1 MIDPLFIIDTSTENP
16 TPVYYQLEKAI
27 QEHIE
32 SGRLG
37 VDDCLPSERDLAN
50 INSLSLATVRRALQN
65 LVQKGF
71 LHRIQGKGTF
81 VANTALRRQKVRYYS
96 LVKHFQDNYPQPSIK
111 LIELKRI
118 NGARSINQHL
128 RIRAHQDL
136 YELRRI
142 VSCSRKPII
151 YSISYLPYKMFQG
164 LENFKR
170 LYFEKYALYI
180 FLEQQF
186 GVSTMKNRELY
197 GAASADKELAALL
210 NVGEGYPLLLVE
222 MQALTHKDKPYEYR
236 ISYCRTDERKI
247 RRVF

>member
-1 MIDPLFIIDTSTENP
+1 MNKPLFIVDTSTENP

-27 QEHIE
+27 QEHVE
-32 SGRLG
+32 SGRLR
-37 VDDCLPSERDLAN
+37 VDDRLPSERDLADM
-50 INSLSLATVRRALQN
+50 NSLSLATVRRALQN
-65 LVQKGF
+65 LVQNGF
-71 LHRIQGKGTF
+71 LHRVQGKGTF
-81 VANTALRRQKVRYYS
+81 VANTALRRKKVRYYS
-96 LVKHFQDNYPQPSIK
+96 LVKHFQDKYPQPSIK

-118 NGARSINQHL
+118 NGERSINQHL
-128 RIRAHQDL
+128 RIRAYQDL

-142 VSCSRKPII
+142 VSCSRKPTI
-151 YSISYLPYKMFQG
+151 YSTSYLPYKMFPG
-164 LENFKR
+164 LENFAR

-197 GAASADKELAALL
+197 GGVSADKGLAEIL
-210 NVGEGYPLLLVE
+210 NVEEGYPLLLVE

-247 RRVF
+247 LRIF

>member
-1 MIDPLFIIDTSTENP
+1 MIDPLFIINTSTEEP
-16 TPVYYQLEKAI
+16 IPVYHQLEKAI
-27 QEHIE
+27 QERIE
-32 SGRLG
+32 NGQLAA
-37 VDDCLPSERDLAN
+37 DDPIPPERDIARVN
-50 INSLSLATVRRALQN
+50 ALSLATVRRAMQN

-111 LIELKRI
+111 MIELKRI
-118 NGARSINQHL
+118 NGERSITKHL
-128 RIRAHQDL
+128 RIKAHQDL

-142 VSCSRKPII
+142 VNCSRKPMI
-151 YSISYLPYKMFQG
+151 YSISYLPYTMFQG

-170 LYFEKYALYI
+170 HYFEKYALYI

-197 GAASADKELAALL
+197 GAASADKELAAIL

-247 RRVF
+247 RRVY

>member
-1 MIDPLFIIDTSTENP
+1 MNKPLFIIDTSTENP

-32 SGRLG
+32 SGLLR

-118 NGARSINQHL
+118 NGQRSINQHL
-128 RIRAHQDL
+128 RIRANQDL

-197 GAASADKELAALL
+197 GAASADKELAAIL
-210 NVGEGYPLLLVE
+210 NVGEGCPLLLVE